1 MWGSSMMIKTWP
13 LPVVQAPM
21 AGAQGHRLAAAV
33 CGAGGLGSIPAGM
46 LTLDGLTREL
56 AAQATAAP
64 GLPFNL
70 NFFCHTPPVFDDAAE
85 SRWRTRLT
93 PEAQAA
99 GIDWA
104 QVPAGATRHPLGVA
118 MVEVLERLPT
128 AQRPAV
134 VSFHFGLPAPAL
146 LARVRALGC
155 DIWSSATTVDE
166 ARWLVQH
173 GADAVIAQGLEAGGH
188 RGHFLT
194 ADPVRELGPQ
204 RPLAELL
211 PAICAAV
218 SVPVIAAGGIGSP
231 QDVAAVL
238 AAGAGAAQVGTAYLH
253 CPEADTSPLHRAAL
267 QAAANAGPESE
278 AAQTALTNVLSGR
291 PARGLFNRL
300 MREHGPMCADAP
312 AFPLASAAL
321 VPLRTWAETQGRSDF
336 SPLWAGSRCG
346 ALGPSLGRRAADLTR
361 WLAGMG

>member
-1 MWGSSMMIKTWP
+1 MITTWP

-33 CGAGGLGSIPAGM
+33 CRAGGLGSIPAGM
-46 LTLDGLTREL
+46 LTPASLAHEL
-56 AAQATAAP
+56 AAQAAAAP

-70 NFFCHTPPVFDDAAE
+70 NFFCHTPPPQDDAAE
-85 SRWRTRLT
+85 ARWRARLQAHA
-93 PEAQAA
+93 EAA

-104 QVPAGATRHPLGVA
+104 QVPAGATRQPFGPA
-118 MVEVLERLPT
+118 MADVLEGLP
-128 AQRPAV
+128 AQQRPAV
-134 VSFHFGLPAPAL
+134 VSFHFGLPAPGL
-146 LARVRALGC
+146 LDRVRALGC
-155 DIWSSATTVDE
+155 RIWSSATTVDE
-166 ARWLVQH
+166 ARWLEQH

-194 ADPVRELGPQ
+194 ADPVRELGEQ

-231 QDVAAVL
+231 QDVAAAL
-238 AAGAGAAQVGTAYLH
+238 AAGACAAQVGTAYLH
-253 CPEADTSPLHRAAL
+253 CPEADTSPLHRTAL
-267 QAAANAGPESE
+267 QAAADAGSESN
-278 AAQTALTNVLSGR
+278 AAQTALTNLMSGR

-300 MREHGPMCADAP
+300 MREHGPMCGDAP

-321 VPLRTWAETQGRSDF
+321 VPLRAWAEAQGRSDF

-346 ALGPSLGRRAADLTR
+346 ALGPSLGRGAAELTR
-361 WLAGMG
+361 WLAGQR